1 MKRIKIE
8 YVVCF
13 VALALICFLA
23 GVFVGRNSV
32 RISDSVVLE
41 IEKVAPSET
50 EVTVEKEKDDEARL
64 VKDSGESEMPDM
76 LSESTVN
83 ELPMETVGEQA
94 ADGLMDINTA
104 TAEELQMLPGIG
116 EALSQRIIDYREE
129 NGPFESVEEIML
141 VSGIGE
147 TKFEAIRSMITV
159 R

>member
-8 YVVCF
+8 YVVSF

-32 RISDSVVLE
+32 RISDSVVFE

-76 LSESTVN
+76 LSESTMN

>member
-1 MKRIKIE
+1 M
-8 YVVCF
+8 
-13 VALALICFLA
+13 
-23 GVFVGRNSV
+23 
-32 RISDSVVLE
+32 RISDSVVFE

-76 LSESTVN
+76 LSESTMN